1 METIDSTMEGSDVKH
16 EKNTQTS
23 TTEPPTTATTAATT
37 TTTTSQQ
44 TAVTSRTDRNHVTT
58 QISPPSSLSQNTQ
71 DFVRVEKKNQV
82 RVIFIRSFLTF
93 FLH

>member
-23 TTEPPTTATTAATT
+23 NTEPPTTATTATTATTT

-82 RVIFIRSFLTF
+82 RTILVR
-93 FLH
+93 